1 MGLHDMTMERSCSM
15 SWRGVQRSQCSP
27 KHNAFD
33 SSGFLCLGD
42 PPLPFLPQTNQ
53 GQAMETA
60 SARAH
65 KQTTVQATIQEAP
78 KAVVSL
84 KTRVRHVLEES
95 SGMDTDGHAL
105 VCSKSIHQR
114 SQSTGCVLV
123 RKAPT
128 NSQTSAQQVKGRRRW
143 GFKRHPRQGV
153 NVKSTWPGCEVKLGT
168 CHCLQYHSHMFHTR
182 IPGLSSPTT
191 EGILCGG
198 DPPRGLSDETTSL
211 GAMGT
216 AMERKP
222 TPALQALA
230 PGRLLLGE

>member
-1 MGLHDMTMERSCSM
+1 MSRS
-15 SWRGVQRSQCSP
+15 QRSPNQ
-27 KHNAFD
+27 NAFD

-114 SQSTGCVLV
+114 SQSTGCVLF

-128 NSQTSAQQVKGRRRW
+128 NPKRQKPAQQVKADCDGAS
-143 GFKRHPRQGV
+143 
-153 NVKSTWPGCEVKLGT
+153 ND
-168 CHCLQYHSHMFHTR
+168 TR
-182 IPGLSSPTT
+182 DRVTMSSP
-191 EGILCGG
+191 
-198 DPPRGLSDETTSL
+198 L
-211 GAMGT
+211 G
-216 AMERKP
+216 
-222 TPALQALA
+222 QAV
-230 PGRLLLGE
+230 R